1 MKLTS
6 VGDKDHLG
14 KLPNKQGLG
23 NTLKQSVKD
32 TNDDYQVASQGRN
45 RLDFSEQRKASI
57 VSQGRSQAMGS

>member
-1 MKLTS
+1 MKLAS
-6 VGDKDHLG
+6 AGDKDHLG

-23 NTLKQSVKD
+23 NTLKQSVND

-45 RLDFSEQRKASI
+45 RLGFLEERKASI